1 MTIPY
6 LVMLVA
12 LKYSFNYLSMVQI
25 MEFIFVLSTA
35 SLITILP
42 FIQFY
47 KKEYIFD
54 LTNKK
59 EALSAASWLA
69 TFIFFDFFL
78 LKALPLV
85 SKCVIMTYLLTEI
98 DIKERPSSF
107 FGSLKLKQ
115 GVSQRLSTFV
125 LKTLILLGLL
135 AFDIVYLDLHSRDT
149 STIVRY
155 YLTLLLLVVNT
166 LYVYTYMVKRTLVE
180 AYVDRATELLKVK
193 WLANLML
200 AFYVPLLVFVANTT
214 PNYRILRFNQD
225 LSTIILVAVGILLHF
240 YLSTF
245 SPHP

>member
-1 MTIPY
+1 
-6 LVMLVA
+6 MLVA

-59 EALSAASWLA
+59 EALSAASWLS

-85 SKCVIMTYLLTEI
+85 SKCVIMTFLLTEI

-125 LKTLILLGLL
+125 LKTFILLGLL
-135 AFDIVYLDLHSRDT
+135 AFDIVYLDLHSRET
-149 STIVRY
+149 STILRY
-155 YLTLLLLVVNT
+155 YFTLLLLVVNT
-166 LYVYTYMVKRTLVE
+166 LYVYAYKVKRTLVE
-180 AYVDRATELLKVK
+180 AYVDRTTELLKVK

-225 LSTIILVAVGILLHF
+225 MSTILLVALGILLHF

>member
-1 MTIPY
+1 MVI
-6 LVMLVA
+6 LLA
-12 LKYSFNYLSMVQI
+12 LKYSFNYLSMVQV

-35 SLITILP
+35 FLVTILP

-54 LTNKK
+54 LINKK

-69 TFIFFDFFL
+69 TFVFFDFFI

-85 SKCVIMTYLLTEI
+85 SKCVIMTFLLTEI

-115 GVSQRLSTFV
+115 GVSQRLTAFA
-125 LKTLILLGLL
+125 LKTLVLLGLF
-135 AFDIVYLDLHSRDT
+135 AFDIAYLDLHSRDT
-149 STIVRY
+149 STIVRF

-180 AYVDRATELLKVK
+180 AYVDRPTELLKVK
-193 WLANLML
+193 WLANLMI

-214 PNYRILRFNQD
+214 PNYRILRFN
-225 LSTIILVAVGILLHF
+225 
-240 YLSTF
+240 
-245 SPHP
+245 

>member
-1 MTIPY
+1 
-6 LVMLVA
+6 
-12 LKYSFNYLSMVQI
+12 MVQV
-25 MEFIFVLSTA
+25 MEFIFLLSTA
-35 SLITILP
+35 SLITVLP

-47 KKEYIFD
+47 KKEYVFD

-69 TFIFFDFFL
+69 TFVFFDFFL

-85 SKCVIMTYLLTEI
+85 SKCVVMTFLLTEI

-115 GVSQRLSTFV
+115 GVSQRLMAFV
-125 LKTLILLGLL
+125 LKALIFLGLL
-135 AFDIVYLDLHSRDT
+135 TFDIIYLDLHSRDT

-155 YLTLLLLVVNT
+155 YLTLILLVVNT
-166 LYVYTYMVKRTLVE
+166 LYVYVYMVKRTLVE
-180 AYVDRATELLKVK
+180 AYVDRATDLLKVK
-193 WLANLML
+193 WLANMML

-214 PNYRILRFNQD
+214 PSYRILRFNRD
-225 LSTIILVAVGILLHF
+225 LTTILLVALGILLHF
-240 YLSTF
+240 YLSSS